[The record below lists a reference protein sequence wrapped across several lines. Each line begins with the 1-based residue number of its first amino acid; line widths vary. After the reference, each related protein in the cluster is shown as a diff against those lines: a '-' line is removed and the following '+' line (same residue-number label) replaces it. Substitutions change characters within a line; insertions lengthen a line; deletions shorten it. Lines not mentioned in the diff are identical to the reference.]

1 MVAQPI
7 HLNWFNPVHITFGA
21 DCFSQIGEQFG
32 NAQPVVVLADRAAMS
47 LTAETALVDALGAQC
62 KAWAWF
68 QGRLATVAQAR
79 ELCEQLWPT
88 MQQHPDAIVLAIGG
102 GTTLDLAKVIRYRVA
117 LQGAQPTA
125 ATIAHWR
132 TNTLSDRFH
141 RHPLWLVPTTSGT
154 GSEVTRWATVWD
166 TDAPVHAKLSWAP
179 ADGFAERAFVDPQLT
194 LSCPE
199 RITRDCALDTLAH
212 ALESI
217 WNHHANAATAALAVQ
232 AARLVISAL
241 PFALKMPDNLAARTD
256 LSRASLMAG
265 LAMSQTQTALAHA
278 LSYDLTLREG
288 LPHGEACAV
297 WLPMAWEL
305 ALGTSTRCD
314 ETLGQVFELPA
325 ASGVHALKNWLE
337 RLGVSTRELRG
348 DSAGLATLKAEMQSA
363 RGRNF
368 IARQH

>member
-1 MVAQPI
+1 MVAQPLY
-7 HLNWFNPVHITFGA
+7 LNWFNPVHITFGV
-21 DCFSQIGEQFG
+21 DCFAEIAEQFG
-32 NAQPVVVLADRAAMS
+32 NAQPVVVLADRAALS
-47 LTAETALVDALGAQC
+47 FTAETALVDALGDQC
-62 KAWAWF
+62 KAWGWF
-68 QGRLATVAQAR
+68 QGGLATVAQAR
-79 ELCEQLWPT
+79 ELCEQLWPV
-88 MQQHPDAIVLAIGG
+88 MQQHPQAIVVSIGG
-102 GTTLDLAKVIRYRVA
+102 GTTLDLAKVIRYRNELHGTNLA
-117 LQGAQPTA
+117 A
-125 ATIAHWR
+125 ATVAHWR

-194 LSCPE
+194 LSCPQ

-241 PFALKMPDNLAARTD
+241 PSALRMPDNLAVRTD
-256 LSRASLMAG
+256 LSCASLMAG

-297 WLPMAWEL
+297 WLPMVWAL
-305 ALGTSTRCD
+305 SLGTSPLCD
-314 ETLGQVFELPA
+314 ETLAKVFDLPA

-337 RLGVSTRELRG
+337 RLGVSTRELRS

-368 IARQH
+368 VARQD

>member
-1 MVAQPI
+1 MVTQPL
-7 HLNWFNPVHITFGA
+7 HLSWFNPVHITFGA
-21 DCFSQIGEQFG
+21 NCFADIASQLG
-32 NAQPVVVLADRAAMS
+32 NTQPVLVLADRAALS
-47 LTAETALVDALGAQC
+47 FTAETALGDALGDQC

-68 QGRLATVAQAR
+68 QGGLATVAQAR

-88 MQQHPDAIVLAIGG
+88 MQQHPEAVVLAIGG
-102 GTTLDLAKVIRYRVA
+102 GTTLDLAKVIRYRTEM
-117 LQGAQPTA
+117 QGIHLAA

-141 RHPLWLVPTTSGT
+141 RHPLWLVPTTAGT

-166 TDAPVHAKLSWAP
+166 TDARVHAKLSWAP
-179 ADGFAERAFVDPQLT
+179 AKGFAERAFVDPQLT
-194 LSCPE
+194 LTCPV

-217 WNHHANAATAALAVQ
+217 WNQHTNAATAMLAVQ

-241 PFALKMPDNLAARTD
+241 PSALKMPHNLEARAD

-278 LSYDLTLREG
+278 LSYDLTLRDG

-297 WLPMAWEL
+297 WLPMVWEL
-305 ALGTSTRCD
+305 SLGSSPVCD
-314 ETLGQVFELPA
+314 ETLAKVFDLPA
-325 ASGVHALKNWLE
+325 PSGVHALRNWLE
-337 RLGVSTRELRG
+337 RLGVSTRELRN
-348 DSAGLATLKAEMQSA
+348 DNAGLATLKVEMQSA

-368 IARQH
+368 IARQD